1 MKNPPPGRAGVVV
14 GLHHFG
20 DPPADEEGRGQ
31 GHSELEKGHRE
42 RRREG
47 PAVEFPP
54 RRRLHE
60 YCTRI
65 KVLFV
70 SQSISFHVSA
80 RFFLIN
86 RRVLEV
92 LRTVR
97 RLEAAVNEIKGKEMV
112 AHLDCSLVYTKIKLE
127 CFQNHIKGKR

>member
-1 MKNPPPGRAGVVV
+1 
-14 GLHHFG
+14 
-20 DPPADEEGRGQ
+20 
-31 GHSELEKGHRE
+31 
-42 RRREG
+42 
-47 PAVEFPP
+47 
-54 RRRLHE
+54 
-60 YCTRI
+60 
-65 KVLFV
+65 
-70 SQSISFHVSA
+70 VSA
-80 RFFLIN
+80 CFFLIN